1 MIWFGITSYFFFH
14 ETWWFFIKLYKNEF
28 RFHQFLLL
36 RVAMATSM
44 LPHRTTIITAYK
56 ITQKAK
62 LVDLIGL
69 SNLKEKWV
77 GLHLYK
83 SNFMKE
89 SCFGQKLC
97 SFKFLYAS
105 LIFMYIKNS
114 LIFKYIKNKRLL
126 TSVAKIRKVPLY
138 FFYFLKDNGAYLCI
152 FVASLLFTACLYQ
165 ILEGTEFPTV
175 LCNLKTISAN

>member
-105 LIFMYIKNS
+105 LIFMYIKN
-114 LIFKYIKNKRLL
+114 KRL
-126 TSVAKIRKVPLY
+126 TSRAKIRKVPIY
-138 FFYFLKDNGAYLCI
+138 FFIFWKRIQWCM
-152 FVASLLFTACLYQ
+152 FVAILLFTACLYQ
-165 ILEGTEFPTV
+165 IVEG
-175 LCNLKTISAN
+175 